1 MKEREH
7 LTKNQ
12 IIGYRAGTF
21 DARRKREIGKHLLK
35 CESCRRQL
43 PPPTFDDFWNA
54 VMSERESE
62 QTSASEESEQSRQ
75 SGFSAFPK
83 IFGRRGGGLAWSGA
97 ALTILF
103 SFAFLLWLN
112 AGKEWNQENEIA
124 QIFNTNAT
132 ESNPT
137 QIESGEQIL
146 TPKNSSNDNQ
156 ISLSGS
162 NRPVIPKSQQQSARQ
177 NNSNSL
183 VRENAS
189 PNSARV
195 TKKDAPG
202 NISTTRGGGLPA
214 DCGGETPVETEIGL
228 SGEAVTLSW
237 RKVPNAVKYHLYI
250 SDDEEILIDEYET
263 ERETSYTLKKP
274 LDAAKTYRWK
284 VVVTTEDGKTIAGD
298 SQKFTVKSLPSKRGK
313 SAKKEKS
320 LVRCSQND

>member
-12 IIGYRAGTF
+12 ITGYRAGTF
-21 DARRKREIGKHLLK
+21 DARRTREIGRHLLK
-35 CESCRRQL
+35 CETCRRQL

-54 VMSERESE
+54 VMSERETE

-83 IFGRRGGGLAWSGA
+83 IFGRLGGLAWSGA
-97 ALTILF
+97 ALMVVF
-103 SFAFLLWLN
+103 SLAFLLWLN
-112 AGKEWNQENEIA
+112 AGREWNQEKEIA
-124 QIFNTNAT
+124 QTFNINAT
-132 ESNPT
+132 ESNPA

-146 TPKNSSNDNQ
+146 PPKNSRVDNQ
-156 ISLSGS
+156 ISSSDS
-162 NRPVIPKSQQQSARQ
+162 NRPVIPKSPQPNARQ

-183 VRENAS
+183 LRENTS

-195 TKKDAPG
+195 MKKDAPD
-202 NISTTRGGGLPA
+202 NISTTRGGGLPT
-214 DCGGETPVETEIGL
+214 DCGGKTPVETETGL

-237 RKVPNAVKYHLYI
+237 KKVPNAVKYHLYI

-284 VVVTTEDGKTIAGD
+284 VVVTTEDGKTIVGD

-313 SAKKEKS
+313 SAKKEMS
-320 LVRCSQND
+320 LIRCSQND